1 MGQGCIKKFLSYP
14 FCLSAFFGIS
24 MEFFFFKKKE
34 ILFLFYFVL
43 FRIFEFFI

>member
-1 MGQGCIKKFLSYP
+1 MYKEILILSFLSLRV
-14 FCLSAFFGIS
+14 FRNFNGV
-24 MEFFFFKKKE
+24 FFFKKKE